1 METIE
6 SGVHIS
12 GSEIGIYASDSP
24 FRNTITN
31 NGWVISEDGAPIIT
45 CAETKLTAPRITV
58 SDAFI
63 IGGLAWKPGEDKHV
77 RLLKYGRLS

>member
-1 METIE
+1 M
-6 SGVHIS
+6 
-12 GSEIGIYASDSP
+12 
-24 FRNTITN
+24 
-31 NGWVISEDGAPIIT
+31 ISEDGAPIIT

-63 IGGLAWKPGEDKHV
+63 IGGLAWKSGEDKHV